1 MAVFIGATK
10 DSNEDYFIDKIKL
23 DVKNA
28 KKILG
33 WRVYYL
39 RRYNQ
44 WRLSVVWIPTL
55 RPQSSTDPMW
65 QDFIIG
71 SENDNRSINRIL
83 KKLGIPKSLKLD

>member
-10 DSNEDYFIDKIKL
+10 DTNEDYYIDKIKS

-33 WRVYYL
+33 WKVYYL
-39 RRYNQ
+39 RRYNE
-44 WRLSVVWIPTL
+44 WRLSVLWIPTL
-55 RPQSSTDPMW
+55 TPQSSTDPRW
-65 QDFIIG
+65 QDFIIR
-71 SENDNRSINRIL
+71 SEDDNVSINRIL